1 MKTRH
6 ITTNSLRER
15 KFARTKVALMQAF
28 VDRMRSTRFED
39 ISIRDVCQ
47 EVEVSEGTF
56 FNYFPRKIDVI
67 YYYNQLATIHVV
79 CQARQSDEKKPLAI
93 IEAAFASVAR
103 MMDSPY
109 LLYEMISL
117 LVGEKKVIEPLAIS
131 ALEKKFAFSECD
143 GIEQVDADPM
153 LRDFFELMIG
163 QAAAAGA
170 LPKKTNKEEAVVALD
185 TILVGVPL
193 ALTPENFNKL
203 GQVFK
208 SQLALL
214 WKALRN

>member
-1 MKTRH
+1 MR
-6 ITTNSLRER
+6 NR

-28 VDRMRSTRFED
+28 VDRLRMMRFED
-39 ISIRDVCQ
+39 ISIRNVCRD
-47 EVEVSEGTF
+47 VEVSEATF

-79 CQARQSDEKKPLAI
+79 CQARHSGEKKPLAM

-131 ALEKKFAFSECD
+131 AQEKKFAFPDCD
-143 GIEQVDADPM
+143 GIEQIEADPM
-153 LRDFFELMIG
+153 LRGFFGLMIG
-163 QAAAAGA
+163 QAAATGV
-170 LPKKTNKEEAVVALD
+170 LPKKTNREEAVVALD

-193 ALTPENFNKL
+193 ALTPEHFSKL
-203 GQVFK
+203 GQVFQ

-214 WKALRN
+214 WKALRS